1 MAMLFSCWTMHKR
14 TQKRRNWNGTGER
27 AIPRSIPPT
36 ECDRLDSS
44 HGSGCHSD
52 PQEDVPEICTKC
64 HIKDT
69 MDVMAPPGVKSK
81 PKRSMATSTTSWCNK
96 RSLRPPVK
104 KVEVAKLMENNHLGH
119 WIGSKVFYKSLGIS
133 KKRALNLCQAEK
145 DGNVVPP
152 CRQGINKSIM
162 KQSRRAII
170 REHINSFPSVPSHY
184 CRVNS
189 TCEYLASD

>member
-1 MAMLFSCWTMHKR
+1 MDRAVIAILKKMYRKSVQNVISKIQWTL
-14 TQKRRNWNGTGER
+14 W
-27 AIPRSIPPT
+27 P
-36 ECDRLDSS
+36 
-44 HGSGCHSD
+44 
-52 PQEDVPEICTKC
+52 
-64 HIKDT
+64 
-69 MDVMAPPGVKSK
+69 PPGVKSK